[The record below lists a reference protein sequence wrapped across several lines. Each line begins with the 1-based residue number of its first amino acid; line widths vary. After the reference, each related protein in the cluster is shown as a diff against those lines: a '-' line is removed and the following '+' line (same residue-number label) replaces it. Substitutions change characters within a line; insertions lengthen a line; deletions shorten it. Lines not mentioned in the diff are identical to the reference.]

1 MEAAD
6 NAGDTPLHAAAV
18 YCEVEAVRF
27 LIQAGV
33 NKTAVNK
40 NGKTPADISACAYE
54 QEVELLLQ
62 DEEAAQKPQPT
73 ATANTS
79 PTATRVQLPAISV
92 REAAEKGN
100 VSALAAHRKAGANLS
115 AELPGVF
122 EEVGWTP
129 AHYAAANNR
138 SAALRYLLEAG
149 ANMEAA
155 DHLGNTPLHIAARY
169 GRVGAA
175 RFLFQAG
182 MNASAV
188 NFEGK
193 TPGHLVLWKSLEF
206 LKAHITTTAAASSG
220 STSGYFE

>member
-1 MEAAD
+1 
-6 NAGDTPLHAAAV
+6 
-18 YCEVEAVRF
+18 
-27 LIQAGV
+27 
-33 NKTAVNK
+33 
-40 NGKTPADISACAYE
+40 
-54 QEVELLLQ
+54 

-73 ATANTS
+73 ATANTTSPS

-115 AELPGVF
+115 AELPGIF
-122 EEVGWTP
+122 FVGWTP

-155 DHLGNTPLHIAARY
+155 DDLGNTPLHIAARY

-175 RFLFQAG
+175 RFLFQ
-182 MNASAV
+182 
-188 NFEGK
+188 
-193 TPGHLVLWKSLEF
+193 
-206 LKAHITTTAAASSG
+206 
-220 STSGYFE
+220 